1 MSDSVWPHRRQPT
14 RVARLSK
21 VSLSSVKWVSC
32 VEPTGMNSLPAD
44 IWGTKIEEESRNY
57 VSVFMALPPAQKP
70 FTAAQWEQAALWC
83 LWQLVLV
90 ASRGT
95 GFELSP
101 YLMSTHTPSLIEDP
115 GVWEAEFKF
124 TFLVPQFWSQ
134 AQSHSTGN
142 TSCISTKRVIWLYKY
157 FFPGE

>member
-1 MSDSVWPHRRQPT
+1 MT
-14 RVARLSK
+14 TGA
-21 VSLSSVKWVSC
+21 WVYFLAFYP
-32 VEPTGMNSLPAD
+32 VPL
-44 IWGTKIEEESRNY
+44 NY

-70 FTAAQWEQAALWC
+70 FIAAQWEQAAPWC

-115 GVWEAEFKF
+115 GV
-124 TFLVPQFWSQ
+124 
-134 AQSHSTGN
+134 
-142 TSCISTKRVIWLYKY
+142 
-157 FFPGE
+157 